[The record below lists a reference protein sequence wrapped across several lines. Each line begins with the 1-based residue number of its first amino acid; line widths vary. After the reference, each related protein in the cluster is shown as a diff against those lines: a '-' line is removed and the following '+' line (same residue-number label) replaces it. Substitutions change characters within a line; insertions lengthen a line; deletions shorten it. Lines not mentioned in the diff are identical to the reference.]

1 MISIASPNSRQQ
13 KSIKTGLS
21 KLKTIMKETKPK
33 AYRLQ
38 SITGNRFALS
48 IVFCL
53 KQI

>member
-1 MISIASPNSRQQ
+1 MISVASPNSRKQ

-21 KLKTIMKETKPK
+21 KLKTIMNETKPK

-38 SITGNRFALS
+38 SITGNRFAFS
-48 IVFCL
+48 KVFCL